1 MTIEGRP
8 EIQHDWNAEYAKQR
22 KDRMQDAIDDYL
34 QDEHV
39 DARQAYEEI
48 LSCVDDVIEYITRSL
63 KKRKHSFGKKIYNIC
78 ASNPKKIIDLV
89 NIMSSNLNVSP
100 IINFKPKRKG
110 EMLKTFGSN
119 SKLTKEYG
127 KKQFTKFETGIK
139 KTIKFFKKLKY

>member
-1 MTIEGRP
+1 
-8 EIQHDWNAEYAKQR
+8 
-22 KDRMQDAIDDYL
+22 
-34 QDEHV
+34 
-39 DARQAYEEI
+39 
-48 LSCVDDVIEYITRSL
+48 
-63 KKRKHSFGKKIYNIC
+63 
-78 ASNPKKIIDLV
+78 
-89 NIMSSNLNVSP
+89 MSSNLNVSP